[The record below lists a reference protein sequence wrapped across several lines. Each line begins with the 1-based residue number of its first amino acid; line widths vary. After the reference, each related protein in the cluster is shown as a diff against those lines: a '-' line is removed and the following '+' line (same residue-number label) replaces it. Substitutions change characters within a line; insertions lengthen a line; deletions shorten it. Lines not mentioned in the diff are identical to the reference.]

1 MNEMQT
7 TLPVV
12 NARYI
17 PNRSKKTGKIA
28 IKRTLESVKY
38 IGYGHKFENPK
49 QFQRGQW
56 YSQDGEQEHDEV
68 TGWAADE
75 ASQHK
80 YTYTF
85 VLSIRDAAM
94 QDEDFV
100 ETVTQMMTQQKET
113 DFPTDWRMMVHRDS
127 DHDHAHLVMFRDKTL
142 RKAQLAQW
150 RQAIQHELAIREEQ
164 RLEEQAEQGITR
176 QREYLG
182 GLYMG

>member
-1 MNEMQT
+1 MSENA
-7 TLPVV
+7 LPVV

-17 PNRSKKTGKIA
+17 PNRSKKTGKPI
-28 IKRTLESVKY
+28 IKRTMKSVQY
-38 IGYGHKFENPK
+38 IGFGHKFENPK

-56 YSQDGEQEHDEV
+56 YSQDGEVEHSDVVE
-68 TGWAADE
+68 WAAEE
-75 ASQHK
+75 ATTHK

-85 VLSIRDAAM
+85 VLSVRDAAM
-94 QDEDFV
+94 QDSDFL
-100 ETVTQMMTQQKET
+100 ETVTEMMTAQQET

-127 DHDHAHLVMFRDKTL
+127 DHDHAHLVMFRDRTL

-150 RQAIQHELAIREEQ
+150 RQAIQEELGVREEQ
-164 RLEEQAEQGITR
+164 RLEEQREQGISR